1 MGKIATSHWVQR
13 VACLRSIV
21 AFDLRSL
28 ALFRVTLGILLLTDL
43 ARRMQNLSAF
53 YTDSG
58 VYPRSLLAGKTGFW
72 RITLHAA
79 NGQMLFELVLFLA
92 ALTAG
97 AALLAGWH
105 TRRAT
110 FISWILFVSL
120 LNRVPMLV
128 TPGEMLLAALLFWAT
143 FLPLNYY
150 WSIDAAVTDLAAMQP
165 DRSHASWASAA
176 LLFQMTAMFILVTGV
191 TGTGSPVHGVLER
204 DDYLTFGGLWLQGHP
219 ALAQMAG
226 EAVRTIGLIA
236 PVFLFFPTHN
246 LRRLAIIALALIQLC
261 AEIILKQN
269 LLGWTALA
277 AMAPLIDSGFWDLLS
292 RSLIRTS
299 PLRIYHDRNRPRT
312 LRTHRLLR
320 TFLILPTAELLTAQD
335 EPRTNTLFQ
344 NNQSWIVIDHD
355 EHAYLQWNA
364 LILLFRRSPLLCWLG
379 WALKHLP
386 FASFGNAFYTLIS
399 RHGNAGQPWVPR
411 PVQGSRLRSD
421 RFVVPLCLLLML
433 AWNLGTSGL
442 LPPTVNQILMPP
454 ARLLRLDQHW
464 SHALPQPRTVGTG
477 WFVAPGILADHRIV
491 DAIRPGTPL
500 NFSAPAELSSLQGNV
515 DWHRYLDRLRYRRL
529 QGARARYS
537 RFLCHR
543 WNQRAKPSRRLLSL
557 QLVYLTEPTS
567 SKDDSKNIEQEILW
581 RQNCRTDL
589 TDTRRQ

>member
-1 MGKIATSHWVQR
+1 MGKIATPHWVQR
-13 VACLRSIV
+13 TTCLRSIV

-28 ALFRVTLGILLLTDL
+28 ALFRVALGILLLTDL
-43 ARRMQNLSAF
+43 TGRMQNLSAF

-58 VYPRSLLAGKTGFW
+58 VYPRNLLAGRTGLW

-79 NGQMLFELVLFLA
+79 NGQMLFELALFLA
-92 ALTAG
+92 ALTAA
-97 AALLAGWH
+97 AALLAGWQ

-120 LNRVPMLV
+120 LNRVPILV

-150 WSIDAAVTDLAAMQP
+150 WSIDAAITDLATTQA
-165 DRSHASWASAA
+165 DRNHASWASAA
-176 LLFQMTAMFILVTGV
+176 LLLQITAMFILVTGV
-191 TGTGSPVHGVLER
+191 TGNGSPVHGVLER
-204 DDYLTFGGLWLQGHP
+204 DDYLTFGGLWLQSHP
-219 ALAQMAG
+219 ALARMAG
-226 EAVRTIGLIA
+226 EAVTTIGLIA
-236 PVFLFFPTHN
+236 PILLFFPTHN
-246 LRRLAIIALALIQLC
+246 LRRLAIVTLALIQLS

-269 LLGWTALA
+269 MLGWTALA
-277 AMAPLIDSGFWDLLS
+277 SMVPLLDSGVWTLLS

-335 EPRTNTLFQ
+335 EPRTNTLLQ

-379 WALKHLP
+379 WMLKRLP
-386 FASFGNAFYTLIS
+386 LAGFGNAFYALIS
-399 RHGNAGQPWVPR
+399 RQGNAGQPWAPCLVPS
-411 PVQGSRLRSD
+411 SRLGSD

-433 AWNLGTSGL
+433 AWNLGANGL
-442 LPPTVNQILMPP
+442 LPATVNRILMPP

-477 WFVAPGILADHRIV
+477 WFIAPGILADHRVV

-515 DWHRYLDRLRYRRL
+515 DWHRYLDRLRYRRA
-529 QGARARYS
+529 QGARGRYS

-543 WNQRAKPSRRLLSL
+543 WNQHAKAARKLLSL
-557 QLVYLTEPTS
+557 ELVYLIEPTS
-567 SKDDSKNIEQEILW
+567 SDDEGKSVEQEILW
-581 RQNCRTDL
+581 RQNCGTGL
-589 TDTRRQ
+589 TATRRQ